1 MRALVLIRSSQPE
14 NGHLRKKISSLS
26 SHRKED
32 NLVLNNNLQ
41 MCKEKYKGLLVD
53 LTLKLD
59 VVDVV
64 FLMEIRSE
72 ILSENLML

>member
-1 MRALVLIRSSQPE
+1 
-14 NGHLRKKISSLS
+14 
-26 SHRKED
+26 
-32 NLVLNNNLQ
+32 

>member
-1 MRALVLIRSSQPE
+1 MF
-14 NGHLRKKISSLS
+14 
-26 SHRKED
+26 
-32 NLVLNNNLQ
+32 NNNLQ